1 MHKSHWTGQS
11 TMVIYVGH
19 TVDCPHPSAVWMGA
33 VNNGDLCRTHYGLH
47 GWEQSTMVIYVGHT
61 MVCMDGQQCVNNC
74 CAPIHAD
81 VGHTMVCM
89 DGSSQQW

>member
-1 MHKSHWTGQS
+1 
-11 TMVIYVGH
+11 
-19 TVDCPHPSAVWMGA
+19 MGA

-47 GWEQSTMVIYVGHT
+47 GWEQSTMVIYVGHLWSAWMGAVNNGDLCRTHYGQHGWEQST
-61 MVCMDGQQCVNNC
+61 MV
-74 CAPIHAD
+74 IY

>member
-1 MHKSHWTGQS
+1 MGAVNNGDLCRTHYGVHGWEQS

-19 TVDCPHPSAVWMGA
+19 TMSAWMGA

-61 MVCMDGQQCVNNC
+61 MVCMDG
-74 CAPIHAD
+74 
-81 VGHTMVCM
+81 
-89 DGSSQQW
+89 SSQQW

>member
-1 MHKSHWTGQS
+1 
-11 TMVIYVGH
+11 MVIPICSD
-19 TVDCPHPSAVWMGA
+19 TLWSAWMGA

-61 MVCMDGQQCVNNC
+61 MVS
-74 CAPIHAD
+74 
-81 VGHTMVCM
+81 M